1 MPSTSAAPAPKAAPS
16 APTASGGQGA
26 AGFATLFVAAY
37 LSAGRGDEPKL
48 AAYYPPAT
56 GLQLEGVSGQH
67 RGEQLTVVRLRQSEA
82 SVWSVTIAAHVI
94 GVQTPTSSAQPG
106 GSPTGPAEPVR
117 YFQVPVATA
126 SGGGGVTAY
135 TALALPAEVSAP
147 PRAKSPEMVYGAMG
161 PALPTDPRTQA
172 VTSFLTAY
180 LMRADAEL
188 DRYLAPGTQLT
199 APSPAPYSGIAVD
212 QLAVEGE
219 SGSEP
224 TVSVPGD
231 GTTLRLLV
239 AVRATGQDGV
249 RLPLAYA
256 LTLKARAGRWEI
268 ASLDS
273 APAVTRPTPAP
284 SASGGHPHPVRST
297 VMNPSLVLAAGWIQ
311 TGTGLGNDIKGLIFN
326 VAIPTLCGV
335 FVVVVG
341 WKTKAPCPTI
351 MAVIFAAIVWGLSA
365 NMAVLKNK
373 TTEDITQYQKGST
386 PVPSDQ

>member
-1 MPSTSAAPAPKAAPS
+1 MSLVRTGRRISSGAPKPGEGYGPDAEQRVAGVGGWSVGAQANLAALMRWIAWGLIALGPLLGGLAYLSVPSTSAAPAPKAAPS

-82 SVWSVTIAAHVI
+82 SVWSVTIAARVI

-106 GSPTGPAEPVR
+106 VSPTGPAEPVR

-180 LMRADAEL
+180 LTRAGAEL

-249 RLPLAYA
+249 RLPLTYA

-284 SASGGHPHPVRST
+284 SASGSPAP
-297 VMNPSLVLAAGWIQ
+297 AA
-311 TGTGLGNDIKGLIFN
+311 T
-326 VAIPTLCGV
+326 PT
-335 FVVVVG
+335 
-341 WKTKAPCPTI
+341 P
-351 MAVIFAAIVWGLSA
+351 
-365 NMAVLKNK
+365 
-373 TTEDITQYQKGST
+373 
-386 PVPSDQ
+386 